1 MKPVSSLRR
10 AALCAA
16 LLSAWFPEHAAG
28 QDQPLPRPQAVST
41 GCETSLRAFRRSLE
55 RTEKQLDGTG
65 TDVEVRRRAIL
76 AGALEGSD
84 LAVVVRCLA
93 GSSAGK

>member
-28 QDQPLPRPQAVST
+28 QDQPLPRPQAVSA

-55 RTEKQLDGTG
+55 RTEKQLEG

>member
-55 RTEKQLDGTG
+55 RTEKQLDGT
-65 TDVEVRRRAIL
+65 DVEARRRAIL

>member
-28 QDQPLPRPQAVST
+28 QDQPFPRPQAVSA

-55 RTEKQLDGTG
+55 RTEKQLDGT
-65 TDVEVRRRAIL
+65 DVEVRRRAIL
-76 AGALEGSD
+76 AGVLEGSD

>member
-55 RTEKQLDGTG
+55 RTEKQLDGT
-65 TDVEVRRRAIL
+65 DVEVRRRAIL
-76 AGALEGSD
+76 AGVLEGSD